1 MTVRCPYP
9 PRSIFSLGC
18 HGNHDA
24 TCFLKKTCL
33 CFAGVT
39 ESQFYFL
46 TFSCL
51 RQKGKVRPLKQL
63 EKNEEVQSAFI
74 QLAHEPTISSSTIA
88 TLEKFTCEMY
98 GKHKLISVNEVRFQM
113 FLDKYKPKKGIQYL
127 SIQKLD
133 GSALPPCS
141 RTLLQKIRR
150 THLIAQRWISSTTL
164 IQSTLCPLQ
173 YGWKEVEGVYRPVWF
188 EGSTSLAYVDLT
200 TNKDYVQGK
209 SCSLY

>member
-1 MTVRCPYP
+1 
-9 PRSIFSLGC
+9 
-18 HGNHDA
+18 
-24 TCFLKKTCL
+24 
-33 CFAGVT
+33 
-39 ESQFYFL
+39 
-46 TFSCL
+46 
-51 RQKGKVRPLKQL
+51 
-63 EKNEEVQSAFI
+63 
-74 QLAHEPTISSSTIA
+74 
-88 TLEKFTCEMY
+88 MY
-98 GKHKLISVNEVRFQM
+98 GQRKLNSVNEVRFQM
-113 FLDKYKPKKGIQYL
+113 FLDKYKPKKGRQYL

-133 GSALPPCS
+133 GSALPPCF

-188 EGSTSLAYVDLT
+188 EGSTSPAYVDLT